1 MKIKT
6 INGSF
11 EFEVTK
17 YRAEKGSSNWLKLT
31 DEKLNNQ
38 HESELLREFACKYAT
53 RLSYQKAS
61 ELVLERSGTSRLS
74 DQRIY
79 QIVQAKAAEL
89 VAEQTKMISQ
99 TSEKVESI
107 KAVEVDI
114 YDCEAKEI
122 MWFGDGICV
131 AEQKAHRDGEAKKG
145 KERVT
150 TEMAMVERQDG
161 SYRTIVAGEG
171 IDRVELYRAVVVEEY
186 GEEVSNLAV
195 VAITDGARNLKK
207 EAKEVFGE
215 GVRHILD
222 WYHLE
227 AKVYQL
233 MTQIAPNKQI
243 KEARQEMIINELWRG
258 MSEQAINHL
267 GEIEARNKV
276 KRDELKGYLEK
287 NKDYIINYEKR
298 KEAKKVI
305 GSGRME
311 KQNDV
316 IIASRQKRKGM
327 AWSKSGS
334 RSLAIVTAHLNHG
347 TNYLQ

>member
-1 MKIKT
+1 MT
-6 INGSF
+6 H
-11 EFEVTK
+11 
-17 YRAEKGSSNWLKLT
+17 
-31 DEKLNNQ
+31 EKLNSH
-38 HESELLREFACKYAT
+38 HESELLQEFAVKYAT

-61 ELVLERSGTSRLS
+61 ELVLERTGTSSLS

-79 QIVQAKAAEL
+79 QIVRTKAAQL
-89 VAEQTKMISQ
+89 VAEQAEIISRN
-99 TSEKVESI
+99 SEKGLSI
-107 KAVEVDI
+107 KALEVDI
-114 YDCEAKEI
+114 YDAETKEI

-131 AEQKAHRDGEAKKG
+131 AEQKAKRNGEAKSG
-145 KERVT
+145 KERTT
-150 TEMAMVERQDG
+150 TEMAMLERQDG

-171 IDRVELYRAVVVEEY
+171 INRVELSRAEVVEEY
-186 GEEVSNLAV
+186 GEEVEKLAV

-207 EAKEVFGE
+207 EAKEVFGKD
-215 GVRHILD
+215 VRHILD

-233 MTQIAPNKQI
+233 MTQIAPNKQV
-243 KEARQEMIINELWRG
+243 KEASQELIINELWRG
-258 MSEQAINHL
+258 MSGKAIEYL
-267 GEIEARNKV
+267 AEVEARNKV

-287 NKDYIINYEKR
+287 NKEYIINYEKR

-316 IIASRQKRKGM
+316 IVAHRQKRKGM
-327 AWSKSGS
+327 SWSKSGS
-334 RSLAIVTAHLNHG
+334 RNLAIVTAHLNQG